1 MRLSE
6 WRAASRYREA
16 TGPKVMAVVE
26 PVLAALGTETDPQ
39 CWLAWGDDPSS
50 RYLLMVPT
58 APGLVVVVVRVNV
71 PGEGPRTSAKLVR
84 WSKVQVGELAVE
96 TTGEHHLLSFQV
108 EAQVLKGADA
118 NADAIARF
126 ALVLLAA
133 IDDRPWP
140 SFDPPAG
147 RRGSRTARGRASS
160 SSAGRKPAATAGA
173 RRSAATP
180 KAATAAKAATATP
193 AKPSASTKRPA
204 ATTTAAPKRLGPG
217 R

>member
-16 TGPKVMAVVE
+16 TGPKVMAVVD

-39 CWLAWGDDPSS
+39 CWLAWGEDPSS

-58 APGLVVVVVRVNV
+58 PPGLVVVVVRVNV
-71 PGEGPRTSAKLVR
+71 PGEGPRASAKLVR

-96 TTGEHHLLSFQV
+96 TTGEHRLLSFQV

-126 ALVLLAA
+126 SLVLLAA
-133 IDDRPWP
+133 IDGRPWP

-147 RRGSRTARGRASS
+147 RRGGRTARGRAATQSGGRK
-160 SSAGRKPAATAGA
+160 SAGTAGA
-173 RRSAATP
+173 KRPASPP
-180 KAATAAKAATATP
+180 KVAKAPTAATAT
-193 AKPSASTKRPA
+193 AATKRA
-204 ATTTAAPKRLGPG
+204 ATTTTAAPKRLGPG